1 MWSAI
6 ITGAATI
13 GAVLYMQGP
22 VVALALTAVSS
33 LALLIVLRAMENK
46 TPALPVRPHLLEVI
60 DGNNEVDLLSPK
72 LKQEAS

>member
-46 TPALPVRPHLLEVI
+46 TPAVPARPHPLEAI
-60 DGNNEVDLLSPK
+60 DGNDEVDLLFPK

>member
-13 GAVLYMQGP
+13 GTVLYIQGP
-22 VVALALTAVSS
+22 IVALALTAVSS

-46 TPALPVRPHLLEVI
+46 TNAQRLHPRPLEVI
-60 DGNNEVDLLSPK
+60 DGNNDVDIPFPPFNR
-72 LKQEAS
+72 QAS